1 MRKKIVAVILLSGI
15 AALYYSCVKTA
26 PEPVNTCSPAFPGS
40 VVTYNGYV
48 SKIISTHCTT
58 TCHNGSGVGPGN
70 FTTYNGV
77 LPYVS
82 QFPYRVIPDNADM
95 PQGNAP
101 LPKEIRDSINIWVQN
116 CAPEK

>member
-1 MRKKIVAVILLSGI
+1 MVILLFSGI

-26 PEPVNTCSPAFPGS
+26 LQPPVNTCSPVFPGS
-40 VVTYNGYV
+40 NVTYSNYV

-70 FTTYNGV
+70 FTTYSGV

-82 QFPYRVIPDNADM
+82 QFSYRVISDNADM
-95 PQGNAP
+95 PKGNAP
-101 LPKEIRDSINIWVQN
+101 LPKGVRDSINIWVQN